1 MAATVQQP
9 QALKAV
15 ELLKRRYF
23 STVGN
28 PDKLKVCVLET
39 PKGKQLAVILTNAAL
54 TVITEPVYQSTLL
67 VAKFHKRRYAEDE
80 PRNSNLTFASSRL
93 GKPDA
98 ADCWVLPGQAELETF
113 AAWYQT
119 L

>member
-1 MAATVQQP
+1 MATTVQQP
-9 QALKAV
+9 QALKAI
-15 ELLKRRYF
+15 ELLQRKYF

-54 TVITEPVYQSTLL
+54 TVLTEPVYQSTLPL
-67 VAKFHKRRYAEDE
+67 AKFHKRRYAEDE
-80 PRNSNLTFASSRL
+80 PRNSNLTFAGSRL

-98 ADCWVLPGQAELETF
+98 ADCWVFPGQAEFEAF
-113 AAWYQT
+113 ASWYQA